1 MSDKLEIY
9 GDYEFVESDNDD
21 IKIVSKTSKYYY
33 VSVENHEPN
42 IYQIHRYVKDSNDI
56 MNIINNSIK
65 NVNNKEIILY
75 DDYKIKIYTN
85 KENIEK
91 LKNNIRTYDEY

>member
-1 MSDKLEIY
+1 
-9 GDYEFVESDNDD
+9 
-21 IKIVSKTSKYYY
+21 
-33 VSVENHEPN
+33 
-42 IYQIHRYVKDSNDI
+42 

-85 KENIEK
+85 RENIEK
-91 LKNNIRTYDEY
+91 IKNNIRTYDEY